1 MVLQILLFSKQTLS
15 EGTAGHAI
23 NLMSNDV
30 SRFDWLMC
38 FTHDVWR
45 APVVSAFAAYFIFTQ
60 VGYSGIIGM
69 SILIL
74 FMPFQG

>member
-1 MVLQILLFSKQTLS
+1 MR

-38 FTHDVWR
+38 FTDDIWS
-45 APVVSAFAAYFIFTQ
+45 APLGAAIAGYFIFAQ
-60 VGYSGIIGM
+60 IGYSGLIGM
-69 SILIL
+69 SILIF
-74 FMPFQG
+74 FMPFQGAVLLT